1 MILMM
6 VSMTS
11 ERFTVPVPER
21 YGSKEMR
28 KVFEEESYLNYQLM
42 VEAKVAEAQAEVG
55 LIPKDAAMEIS
66 SKANL
71 DYITIERWREIE
83 STTQHETA
91 SLVEA
96 LIEVCKEVA
105 KPWVHYGLTSNDVI
119 DTSLSLQLKNS
130 MEIMAIKMTFFTE
143 ILCEKALEYQDLPA
157 VGRTHGQHTS
167 IIPFGLKFAVWA
179 SEMNRH
185 ITRLRQLK
193 ERVLICKTLGVVGT
207 GSIMGER
214 ALEVQALTA
223 KKLGLKPSEA
233 TTQVISRDI
242 LAEAIFFTALVASSL
257 DKMATEVR
265 NLQRTEIKEVAEPF
279 RAAQIGSSAVPMKR
293 NPIKSER
300 VSSLA
305 KLIRALPSVALQNLP
320 LWHER
325 DLSNS
330 ANERIIVPSAF
341 ILLDE
346 CINSM
351 IKVMGG
357 LVVRA
362 DKIRSNIDLTQ
373 GQIYSEFILGIL
385 LTKGISRSH
394 AHRLLNNAAGRAL
407 KENISYSEA
416 ILKDEELSSLLT
428 KKEVEDLFDPMKHFS
443 ASKKIITNV
452 VNLFKKIK
460 ES

>member
-1 MILMM
+1 MKIVL
-6 VSMTS
+6 MTS
-11 ERFTVPVPER
+11 ERSTLPVPER

-28 KVFEEESYLNYQLM
+28 EVFEEESYLNYQLM
-42 VEAKVAEAQAEVG
+42 VEAAVAEAQAEIG
-55 LIPKDAAMEIS
+55 LIPKSAAIEIS

-71 DYITIERWREIE
+71 EYITIERWREIE
-83 STTQHETA
+83 SITQHETA

-96 LIEVCKEVA
+96 VVEVCGDEA
-105 KPWVHYGLTSNDVI
+105 KPWVHYGLTSNDVL
-119 DTSLSLQLKNS
+119 DTSLSLQLKRS
-130 MEIMAIKMTFFTE
+130 MEIMEGKIISFTE
-143 ILCEKALEYQDLPA
+143 ILCGKALEYQDLPA

-167 IIPFGLKFAVWA
+167 IISFGLKFAVWA

-185 ITRLRQLK
+185 ILRLRQLR
-193 ERVLICKTLGVVGT
+193 ERALVCKTLGVVGT
-207 GSIMGER
+207 GSVMGEK
-214 ALEVQALTA
+214 ALKVQALTA
-223 KKLGLKPSEA
+223 KKLGLKPLDA
-233 TTQVISRDI
+233 ATQVIPRDI
-242 LAEAIFFTALVASSL
+242 LAEVIFFTALVVSSL

-265 NLQRTEIKEVAEPF
+265 NLQRTEIREVAEPF
-279 RAAQIGSSAVPMKR
+279 RATQIGSSAVPMKR
-293 NPIKSER
+293 NPIKCER

-305 KLIRALPSVALQNLP
+305 KLIRALPSVALQNIP

-351 IKVMGG
+351 TKVMGG

-362 DKIRSNIDLTQ
+362 DKIRLNIDLTQ
-373 GQIYSEFILGIL
+373 GQIYSEFILDIL
-385 LTKGISRSH
+385 LKKGISRSH

-407 KENISYSEA
+407 KENISYSET
-416 ILKDEELSSLLT
+416 ILRDEELSSLLT
-428 KKEVEDLFDPMKHFS
+428 KEEVRGLFDPIKHFS
-443 ASKKIITNV
+443 ASKKIIAKV
-452 VNLFKKIK
+452 ADLFQRTK